1 MIKVHFVGEGP
12 RDEQSMPALVAS
24 ITQTPFQ
31 PSFSDWTDYRV
42 HSRGFHKK
50 LLLASQRARESNAD
64 GLIASTDQDTAG
76 PAKLRELQEARDADR
91 QDYPRLPTALAVPN
105 PHFEAWLLDDKV
117 AVQNVYEIP
126 TDSIPNV
133 NRVDNPKAELHALYR
148 SSGLADAG
156 RTEFDTL
163 KSISSQL
170 DPTRCPHKQT
180 TRLRAFLRDLKDE
193 FRILFDFPESLR
205 TI

>member
-1 MIKVHFVGEGP
+1 MINVHFVGEGP

-31 PSFSDWTDYRV
+31 PTFSAWTKYRV
-42 HSRGFHKK
+42 HSFRKK
-50 LLLASQRARESNAD
+50 LLLALHNARESNAD

-76 PAKLRELQEARDADR
+76 PAKLRELHAARDADR
-91 QDYPRLPTALAVPN
+91 QDNPPLPTALAVPN

-117 AVQNVYEIP
+117 AVQEVYGIP
-126 TDSIPNV
+126 TERVRNV
-133 NRVDNPKAELHALYR
+133 DEVDDPKAELSALFR
-148 SSGLADAG
+148 SSELADAG
-156 RTEFDTL
+156 QTEFETL

-170 DPTRCPHKQT
+170 NPTRCQHRQT
-180 TRLRAFLRDLKDE
+180 TGLRAFLRDLKDE
-193 FRILFDFPESLR
+193 FRDLFDFPESLR